1 MTQNLDCRLIQLFCR
16 SKIRLDIKRSLKHYL
31 LVMKKYTLMQ
41 IYKGVA
47 ERLGLPRPPELLES
61 IPHKTVSFKA
71 RNFCFWKN
79 ACLLKFDKCY

>member
-16 SKIRLDIKRSLKHYL
+16 SKIRLDIKRSLKNYL

-61 IPHKTVSFKA
+61 NPHKKVNFKA

-79 ACLLKFDKCY
+79 AYLLKFSICY